1 MNRIHTN
8 LVLIML
14 SVILAPAAGASTTW
28 YVDGV
33 NGNDA
38 NHCQATHAACKTI
51 GHAISLA
58 SSGDSIVVAPA
69 IYTENLTINFS
80 LNLIGSGAR
89 TTILDGGG
97 VQRVINISTG
107 NVTLSGLTVRNG
119 AATPEYGGIGGGI
132 YNAGNLFISASMI
145 TGNVA
150 SAVCPP
156 SSCMGGGGGIYNSGK
171 LTISMSTVAAN
182 TAEPGCVYNQHAVC
196 VSTADGGGI
205 LNRGTIILS
214 NNTITANTAQHVAN
228 GAAFHNVGG
237 IANIGKA
244 TISNS
249 TISGNTP
256 NGIASNV
263 GFSVTIQNTIV
274 SNNGGANCSSV
285 MVSNGYNL
293 SSDGTCN
300 LSGPGDLNN
309 HDPLLGPLQ
318 NNGGPTETMALL
330 PGSTAI
336 DAGNPSGCTDGNGHL
351 LTTDQRGM
359 PRPDKEDSVGCDMGA
374 YESQTD

>member
-58 SSGDSIVVAPA
+58 SSGDTIIVAPA

-119 AATPEYGGIGGGI
+119 LATPGYGGVGGGI
-132 YNAGNLFISASMI
+132 YNAGNLFISASTI
-145 TGNVA
+145 TANVA

-182 TAEPGCVYNQHAVC
+182 TAEAGCVYNQHAPC

-205 LNRGTIILS
+205 FNRGTIILS
-214 NNTITANTAQHVAN
+214 NSTIAANVARHIVN
-228 GAAFHNVGG
+228 GFAFHNVGG

-263 GFSVTIQNTIV
+263 GFSVTTQNTIV

-300 LSGPGDLNN
+300 FNSHGDLNN

-318 NNGGPTETMALL
+318 NNGGPTDTMALL
-330 PGSTAI
+330 AGSPAI
-336 DAGNPSGCTDGNGHL
+336 DAGNPAGCKDAQGNF

-359 PRPDKEDSVGCDMGA
+359 PRPDKEDATGCDLGA
-374 YESQTD
+374 YESQSD